1 MMALASRASSRAVAT
16 TPRRGPSASAR
27 ASAEV
32 FFADGD
38 IDRGCNAALGTC
50 GRLDIIFGTATRRR
64 RCSSV
69 AARPWHPAMARNH
82 RIGRG
87 RLENL
92 LKSADCQHGGGGE
105 ALVTGVL
112 NILFF

>member
-69 AARPWHPAMARNH
+69 AARPRHPAMARNR

-87 RLENL
+87 RLESL
-92 LKSADCQHGGGGE
+92 LESADCQHGGGGE

-112 NILFF
+112 KILSF